1 MATENHTALGFDVFV
16 SYSTVDK
23 AVADAVV
30 AAHEQAGIRC
40 WYAPRDIPPGA
51 DWGKSITKAIHD
63 TAMMVLVFSGNSNRS
78 QRVLDEI
85 NYAISEGKPI
95 LPFRIE
101 AVEPS
106 GALRLHLSSR
116 HWLDAYDPTWEG
128 YIESLVRSVSAI
140 LAAAPEQERVEDR
153 SAPVSAIPGKSTKVQ
168 KPRGKLGY
176 ALGAIAVLTIVG
188 VILWNV
194 WGKNQP
200 GAVESHLAETQTVAA
215 SAATSTEETSEVSP
229 TEPAPL
235 TAVLHGALLEEE
247 FSLNP
252 QGQSVL
258 TASASLIDNM
268 FVNLTDYDVQN
279 AVVVPE
285 AAESWTISPD
295 GRFYTF
301 KLQSDIPWVTHS
313 LGGETVHV
321 LDEAGE
327 PRYVTAYE
335 FEFAYKRMCD
345 PNVNQY
351 FLPPMS
357 LKGCRDVFEHEDPE
371 NIPADLMDN
380 IGVQAI
386 SDTELIFELEH
397 PSGYFLTTTIGGGLS
412 ALPVWA
418 MEKYGEAWKNPG
430 LIPTN
435 GAYVIDQWV
444 PGESIRLVRN
454 SLYPEALRGSGNI
467 QTVDLLIAADENEAY
482 ELWKSNQIDYAAIP
496 ADDFSSHLEQFP
508 DETAQV
514 YQQISYYFV
523 FQSNR
528 SPFDNV
534 HLRRAFSAAFDR
546 AGFIDEAFQGLGIP
560 MKHLAPPGVFG
571 APPVDEVGVGYDPAF
586 ARSELE
592 LAGYPQC
599 QGLPQIECF
608 AYSLSTKLSAESLR
622 SWEENLGCP
631 QGLIHITSLAGGV
644 SASDVEW
651 DILGIGWASDF
662 PDEENWVGDILYCEN
677 DSAFLDRE
685 CDEIDDLLIQAR
697 EETASADRT
706 ALYRQIEEAF
716 FGYDGS
722 FPIAPIFSRVN
733 YAANHTWLTRVQ
745 SVFGFERY
753 YDWSVDMDAK
763 LAARGE

>member
-1 MATENHTALGFDVFV
+1 MVAKHPDQGFDVFV

-23 AVADAVV
+23 VVADAVV

-51 DWGKSITKAIHD
+51 DWAKSITKAIHD

-116 HWLDAYDPTWEG
+116 HWLDAYDPSWEAH
-128 YIESLVRSVSAI
+128 IESLVRSVRAI
-140 LAAAPEQERVEDR
+140 LAAAPDGVRAEDR
-153 SAPVSAIPGKSTKVQ
+153 STPLGTIPVKRAEKR

-176 ALGAIAVLTIVG
+176 ALGAIAGLSAVG
-188 VILWNV
+188 VILWV
-194 WGKNQP
+194 VLGKNLP
-200 GAVESHLAETQTVAA
+200 GAAELPATETHTVLG
-215 SAATSTEETSEVSP
+215 STATPTNEIGENLP

-235 TAVLHGALLEEE
+235 NAILHGALVDDET
-247 FSLNP
+247 SLDP
-252 QGQSVL
+252 IQSIL
-258 TASASLIDNM
+258 SASAMLIDNM
-268 FVNLTDYDVQN
+268 FLNLTDYDVQN

-285 AAESWTISPD
+285 AAESWTVSPD

-301 KLQSDIPWVTHS
+301 KLRPDIPWVTHDI
-313 LGGETVHV
+313 GGETVQV
-321 LDEAGE
+321 LDEEGE

-335 FEFAYKRMCD
+335 FEVAYKRMCD

-351 FLPPMS
+351 LIPPIS
-357 LKGCRDVFEHEDPE
+357 IKGCRDVFEYEDPE
-371 NIPADLMDN
+371 NIPTDLMDN

-397 PSGYFLTTTIGGGLS
+397 PSGYFLTMTIGGGLS

-454 SLYPEALRGSGNI
+454 ALCPQALRGAGNV
-467 QTVDLLIAADENEAY
+467 QTVELLIAADENEAY
-482 ELWKSNQIDYAAIP
+482 ELWEANQIDYAAIP
-496 ADDFSSHLEQFP
+496 VEDLSTHLEEFP
-508 DETAQV
+508 DEAAQV
-514 YQQISYYFV
+514 YQQLTYYFT

-534 HLRRAFSAAFDR
+534 HARRAFSAAFDR
-546 AGFIDEAFQGLGIP
+546 AAFIDEAFQGLGIP

-571 APPVDEVGVGYDPAF
+571 APPVDEVGVGYDLEY

-599 QGLPQIECF
+599 QGLPPLEF
-608 AYSLSTKLSAESLR
+608 YAWSASAELSTEAIK

-631 QGLIHITSLAGGV
+631 QGTIHFTSRTSGV
-644 SASDVEW
+644 SASDVDW
-651 DILGIGWASDF
+651 HIIGTGWASDF
-662 PDEENWVGDILYCEN
+662 PDEENWVDSILYCEN
-677 DSAFLDRE
+677 DSAFLDRD
-685 CDEIDDLLIQAR
+685 CDEIDDLLVQAR
-697 EETASADRT
+697 EETASADRI

-716 FGYDGS
+716 FGYDGT
-722 FPIAPIFSRVN
+722 FPIAPIFSGIR
-733 YAANHTWLTRVQ
+733 YAANHAWLTRVQ

-763 LAARGE
+763 GAARGE

>member
-1 MATENHTALGFDVFV
+1 MVAKHSELGFDVFV

-23 AVADAVV
+23 LVADAVV

-51 DWGKSITKAIHD
+51 DWAESITKAIHD
-63 TAMMVLVFSGNSNRS
+63 TAMMVLVFSNNSNRS
-78 QRVLDEI
+78 QRVQDEI
-85 NYAISEGKPI
+85 NYAISETKPI

-101 AVEPS
+101 AIEPS

-116 HWLDAYDPTWEG
+116 HWLDAYDPTWEAH
-128 YIESLVRSVSAI
+128 IDSLVISVSAI
-140 LAAAPEQERVEDR
+140 LAAAPEQEHGEDR
-153 SAPVSAIPGKSTKVQ
+153 SAPVSTIPVKGAKVQ

-176 ALGAIAVLTIVG
+176 ALGAIAVLAIVG

-200 GAVESHLAETQTVAA
+200 GAVESSPAETQTVAA
-215 SAATSTEETSEVSP
+215 STVTPTGEISEVLP

-247 FSLNP
+247 FSLDP
-252 QGQSVL
+252 QGHIFF
-258 TASASLIDNM
+258 TASATLIENM
-268 FVNLTDYDVQN
+268 FLHLTEYDVQN
-279 AVVVPE
+279 ATVVPE

-301 KLQSDIPWVTHS
+301 KLRPDIPWVTHS
-313 LGGETVHV
+313 IGGETVQV

-335 FEFAYKRMCD
+335 FEVAIKRMCD
-345 PNVNQY
+345 PLINQY
-351 FLPPMS
+351 WIPPLS
-357 LKGCRDVFEHEDPE
+357 IKGCRGVFEHEDPE
-371 NIPADLMDN
+371 NIPADLMDD

-386 SDTELIFELEH
+386 SDTELIFELDH

-418 MEKYGEAWKNPG
+418 MEKYGEAWNNPG

-435 GAYVIDQWV
+435 GAYVIDEWV

-454 SLYPEALRGSGNI
+454 ALYPEALRGAGNV
-467 QTVDLLIAADENEAY
+467 QTVELLITTDENEAY
-482 ELWKSNQIDYAAIP
+482 ELWETNQIDYAAIP
-496 ADDFSSHLEQFP
+496 ADDLSYHLEQFP

-514 YQQISYYFV
+514 YQQIVYYFS
-523 FQSNR
+523 FQSNQP
-528 SPFDNV
+528 PFDNV
-534 HLRRAFSAAFDR
+534 HVRRAFSAAFDR
-546 AGFIDEAFQGLGIP
+546 AAFLDETFQGLGIP

-571 APPVDEVGVGYDPAF
+571 APPVDEVGVGYDLEY

-592 LAGYPQC
+592 MAGYPQC
-599 QGLPQIECF
+599 QGLPPLEFF
-608 AYSLSTKLSAESLR
+608 AYSSSAELSPETIR
-622 SWEENLGCP
+622 SWEKNLECP
-631 QGLIHITSLAGGV
+631 PGTIHFTARTDDV

-651 DILGIGWASDF
+651 DIMGTGWASDF
-662 PDEENWVGDILYCEN
+662 PDEENWLGSILQCEN
-677 DSAFLDRE
+677 DSPFLDRD
-685 CDEIDDLLIQAR
+685 CDEVDNLLIQAR
-697 EETASADRT
+697 EETASADRI

-716 FGYDGS
+716 FGYDGTY
-722 FPIAPIFSRVN
+722 PIAPIFSKIQ
-733 YAANHTWLTRVQ
+733 YAANHTWLTRVP

-763 LAARGE
+763 GAARGE